1 MLAIGVFRCALIGED
16 GLLSIFLADAG
27 RELDGEAGLAT
38 ELHRHCNLRVL
49 HLLLIVCRP
58 LGIAYAAFV
67 AEVVIEFLGDV
78 RRKWSNEDDE
88 AVEDFTR
95 VTLLQFA
102 NGNHECRDAG
112 VVRESLYVA
121 RNLLDEL
128 MERLLLLGSRRI
140 VGNLPLPCSIVEES
154 PELLEETV
162 ASVDTVG
169 VPRLGLLHRTEEHLI
184 HTESVGTIFLHNHVR
199 VYHVEHGLRHLFD
212 SPSADVLTI
221 IIEDKFSIVVVRA
234 PVAER
239 FHIEDVPAYDVD
251 IDVDRSDVIT
261 LLLVER
267 YEGVGVLDTIYEVG
281 ATLNHALIDEFLERL
296 ILLAHAEVEE
306 ELVPEA

>member
-1 MLAIGVFRCALIGED
+1 MKNRADAVGGTASGKRNLSSPKGDKRGAILHSNSLLHNDIDDATRHHDGLDDLLAIGVFRCALIGED
-16 GLLSIFLADAG
+16 GLLSILLADAG

-128 MERLLLLGSRRI
+128 MEKLLLLGSRRI
-140 VGNLPLPCSIVEES
+140 VHS
-154 PELLEETV
+154 P
-162 ASVDTVG
+162 
-169 VPRLGLLHRTEEHLI
+169 
-184 HTESVGTIFLHNHVR
+184 
-199 VYHVEHGLRHLFD
+199 
-212 SPSADVLTI
+212 
-221 IIEDKFSIVVVRA
+221 
-234 PVAER
+234 
-239 FHIEDVPAYDVD
+239 
-251 IDVDRSDVIT
+251 
-261 LLLVER
+261 
-267 YEGVGVLDTIYEVG
+267 
-281 ATLNHALIDEFLERL
+281 ALS
-296 ILLAHAEVEE
+296 
-306 ELVPEA
+306 